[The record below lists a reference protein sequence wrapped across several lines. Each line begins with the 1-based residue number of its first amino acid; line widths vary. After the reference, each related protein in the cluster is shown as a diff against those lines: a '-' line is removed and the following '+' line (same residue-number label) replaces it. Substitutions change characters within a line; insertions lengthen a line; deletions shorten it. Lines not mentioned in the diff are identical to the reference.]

1 MNVYRKVLSE
11 YLPPDLVN
19 EVLKQYQIMK
29 YKTLYKKV
37 LQSIDIY
44 GEYTNK
50 ILKLTHRSTLFFT
63 IPSIFHII
71 MFETK
76 IHEIKCKFFNIFKLY
91 ENIKTYKKIQKLK
104 KYFKVVLSLFVHQA
118 TTNCPF
124 D

>member
-1 MNVYRKVLSE
+1 MNIYRKVLSNF
-11 YLPPDLVN
+11 LPEDLVN

-37 LQSIDIY
+37 LQSINIY

-91 ENIKTYKKIQKLK
+91 ENIIIYKKLKKLK

-118 TTNCPF
+118 T
-124 D
+124 